1 MPEMEESG
9 QPARRPSGGGGGG
22 TMGVFKRQIG
32 PMPMWAWMAIILGI
46 AVAYSSFKKNKT
58 AKSGAAA
65 GTTTSATGAVQAA
78 DQTPPFIIQNYTDVP
93 APNVTT
99 PVTLSVTEPAPQPVP
114 AGAAAPPPPPPATP
128 AAVPLRSGPPRVAP
142 AAHKPIEY
150 RVKPGDTLSGIAA
163 KYHVPGG
170 ANALYQYQ
178 IGPSP
183 HSAQAKAVIRQRGKN
198 LIYSNEL
205 IYIPQ

>member
-1 MPEMEESG
+1 MAERDESG
-9 QPARRPSGGGGGG
+9 RPERPPGGGGG
-22 TMGVFKRQIG
+22 TASVFKRQIG
-32 PMPMWAWMAIILGI
+32 PMPMWAWMAIVLGL
-46 AVAYSSFKKNKT
+46 AVAYASYKRNKT
-58 AKSGAAA
+58 AKAGAAA
-65 GTTTSATGAVQAA
+65 GTTGATGAVQTA

-142 AAHKPIEY
+142 AAHKPVQY

-163 KYHVPGG
+163 KYHVAGG

-183 HSAQAKAVIRQRGKN
+183 HSAQAKAEIRQRGKN
-198 LIYSNEL
+198 LIFPNEL